1 MSTPKSRR
9 WLLLAIFLI
18 GLPLIGFA
26 AFQYAIHTLKTQVEK
41 ALGPQSE
48 VREIK
53 VGLNGVEILG
63 LRIKAPPREEGG
75 KKPLAWPAST
85 SNSPPGRAARSTPGK
100 VIRKSS

>member
-63 LRIKAPPREEGG
+63 LRIKAPPRE
-75 KKPLAWPAST
+75 
-85 SNSPPGRAARSTPGK
+85 
-100 VIRKSS
+100 